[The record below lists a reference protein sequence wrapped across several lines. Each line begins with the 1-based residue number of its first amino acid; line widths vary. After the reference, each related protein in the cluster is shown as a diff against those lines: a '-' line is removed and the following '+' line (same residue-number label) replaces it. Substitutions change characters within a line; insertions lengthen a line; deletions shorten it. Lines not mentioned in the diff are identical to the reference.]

1 MGVAD
6 QSVLTVGTK
15 VRVKAAIMVYH
26 HPQHRNEPFNI
37 QGMEGEVI
45 AVLQTW
51 QGRVISPNFPYQ
63 VRFAPKFL
71 AHLSADELE
80 VISEN

>member
-6 QSVLTVGTK
+6 QTILTVGTR
-15 VRVKAAIMVYH
+15 VRVKSSIMVYH
-26 HPQHRNEPFNI
+26 HPQHRNQPFDI
-37 QGMEGEVI
+37 KGMEGEII
-45 AVLQTW
+45 AVLETW

-71 AHLSADELE
+71 AHLRPDELE
-80 VISEN
+80 VIAN